1 MKLNAL
7 YVKYGLLI
15 ATVLITY
22 FLIIRLIGLHD
33 NHWLRV
39 LNGVIVAYGI
49 YAVIKKK
56 KSLEGASFEYFSGF
70 GIGILT
76 GVIATL
82 TFVGFMGV
90 YLFHIE
96 PAFADELLSHIAG
109 SVGGP
114 EILLLILGIEG
125 ISSSVVLSLTFM
137 QKFKVTR
144 NVIDQETIVT

>member
-1 MKLNAL
+1 MKSNAL

-15 ATVLITY
+15 AATLIVY

-56 KSLEGASFEYFSGF
+56 KSLEGDDFEYFSGF
-70 GIGILT
+70 GVGIVT

-82 TFVGFMGV
+82 TFV
-90 YLFHIE
+90 
-96 PAFADELLSHIAG
+96 
-109 SVGGP
+109 SVFTGW
-114 EILLLILGIEG
+114 
-125 ISSSVVLSLTFM
+125 
-137 QKFKVTR
+137 
-144 NVIDQETIVT
+144 

>member
-15 ATVLITY
+15 AAALIAY

-33 NHWLRV
+33 NHWLRI

-56 KSLEGASFEYFSGF
+56 KSIDGDKFEYFSGF
-70 GIGILT
+70 GVGILT

-82 TFVGFMGV
+82 TFVAFMGI

-96 PAFADELLSHIAG
+96 PPFAERLLSHVAG
-109 SVGGP
+109 SIGGP
-114 EILLLILGIEG
+114 EILLLILAIEG
-125 ISSSVVLSLTFM
+125 VSSSVVLSLTFM
-137 QKFKVTR
+137 QKFKVSR
-144 NVIDQETIVT
+144 NIKEKPIAI

>member
-1 MKLNAL
+1 MKSNAL

-15 ATVLITY
+15 AAALIAY
-22 FLIIRLIGLHD
+22 FLLIRLIGVHD

-56 KSLEGASFEYFSGF
+56 KDLEKDDFEYFSGF
-70 GIGILT
+70 ATGILT
-76 GVIATL
+76 GVVATIV
-82 TFVGFMGV
+82 FVVFMGV

-96 PAFADELLSHIAG
+96 PPFADMLMGYLAG
-109 SVGGP
+109 AGGP

-125 ISSSVVLSLTFM
+125 VSSSVILSLTFM
-137 QKFKVTR
+137 QKFKVSR
-144 NVIDQETIVT
+144 NINEKQVTA